1 MKLLNAVVAIIV
13 GVGGVL
19 VLFWAMNAL
28 VERLP
33 EKTRERLRPYVFI
46 GPAIAVVSLFLVF
59 PTVDTIRRSFMD
71 AASREFVGL
80 DNYRFLVTDPSM
92 RTVMWNTAL
101 WVVLVP
107 VAAVAV
113 GLAVATLADKL
124 RPRWENVAKSV
135 IFLPMAISFVGASTI
150 WLFVYAWRA
159 EGQPQIG
166 VLNAVWTAFGG
177 SPIPWVQTQSIND
190 FALIVIMVWLQAGF
204 AMVLLSAAIKN
215 VPVDTIEA
223 ARIDGASELQ
233 IFWRVV
239 VPQIRSTI
247 VVVATTVLILVLK
260 VFDIV
265 FVMTGGNFGTDIVAN
280 RFITELITFANN
292 GRAAVIVVFLIAI
305 TIPFMIIN
313 IRRFREQ
320 EAQR

>member
-1 MKLLNAVVAIIV
+1 M
-13 GVGGVL
+13 
-19 VLFWAMNAL
+19 
-28 VERLP
+28 
-33 EKTRERLRPYVFI
+33 FI

-71 AASREFVGL
+71 AASREFVGF
-80 DNYRFLVTDPSM
+80 DNYEFLVTDPSM
-92 RTVMWNTAL
+92 QAVMWNTTL
-101 WVVLVP
+101 WIVLVP

-124 RPRWENVAKSV
+124 RQRWENVAKSV

-177 SPIPWVQTQSIND
+177 TPIPWVQEPALND
-190 FALIVIMVWLQAGF
+190 FALIAIMVWLQAGF

-215 VPVDTIEA
+215 VPIDTIEA

-247 VVVATTVLILVLK
+247 VVVATTILILVLK

-265 FVMTGGNFGTDIVAN
+265 YVMTGGNFGTDIVAN
-280 RFITELITFANN
+280 RFITELINNANN